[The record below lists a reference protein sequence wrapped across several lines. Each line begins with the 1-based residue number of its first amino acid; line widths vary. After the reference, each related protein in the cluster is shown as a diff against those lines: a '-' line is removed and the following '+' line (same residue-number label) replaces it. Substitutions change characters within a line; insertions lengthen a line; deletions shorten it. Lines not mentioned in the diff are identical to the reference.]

1 MKFSDRIRLLR
12 ERLHLTQAEF
22 GRLLGIENSTT
33 ISRWENGHYEST
45 TSACTEKLIQLLER
59 APDAAL
65 SILSDLPYDA
75 TPEPWADRVEHIKAE
90 FNLSDERLANILGL
104 SFQVYSDY
112 RISKLPPNACT
123 LIMTLLLERKP
134 DLVAPDIRSDGP
146 SGRDFEWTSARIQEV
161 RRSLNLNQHE
171 LADLLNVNYPVEKT
185 WETVGKNPGP
195 CARILLG
202 LLEQRGT
209 VAADL
214 MVDTPLVEDWSV
226 RRLKSLRKSLNLTM
240 DEFSVLVGMSYG
252 AVGSWF
258 YRGVK
263 GGCAA
268 RLLSLL
274 EAHPEL
280 FKDIV

>member
-1 MKFSDRIRLLR
+1 
-12 ERLHLTQAEF
+12 
-22 GRLLGIENSTT
+22 
-33 ISRWENGHYEST
+33 
-45 TSACTEKLIQLLER
+45 
-59 APDAAL
+59 
-65 SILSDLPYDA
+65 
-75 TPEPWADRVEHIKAE
+75 
-90 FNLSDERLANILGL
+90 
-104 SFQVYSDY
+104 
-112 RISKLPPNACT
+112 
-123 LIMTLLLERKP
+123 
-134 DLVAPDIRSDGP
+134 
-146 SGRDFEWTSARIQEV
+146 
-161 RRSLNLNQHE
+161 
-171 LADLLNVNYPVEKT
+171 LADLLNVNYPVERG
-185 WETVGKNPGP
+185 WEIGGKNPGP

-226 RRLKSLRKSLNLTM
+226 GRLTSLRKSLNLTM
-240 DEFSVLVGMSYG
+240 DEFAVLVGMSYG

-280 FKDIV
+280 FEDIT